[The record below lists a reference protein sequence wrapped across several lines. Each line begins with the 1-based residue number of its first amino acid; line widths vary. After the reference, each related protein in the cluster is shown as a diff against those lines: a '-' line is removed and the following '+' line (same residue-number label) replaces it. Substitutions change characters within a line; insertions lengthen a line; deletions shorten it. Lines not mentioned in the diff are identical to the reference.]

1 MSTPYGSDEP
11 PQWGRQP
18 DDPGRQGPPS
28 GGFPAQ
34 GQGGYGQQPWAQQPP
49 PYGQPPQQY
58 GQPAYGQQPP
68 PYGQPTQQ
76 GYGHPGYGHPGYG
89 HPGYGH
95 PGYGH
100 PGYGHPGYG
109 HPAHGQQPWGQQP
122 PYGQQPRGFGP
133 PHGEPKSKLPWIL
146 AGSGVALVL
155 AVILVLLF
163 VAPGFLVTRTFD
175 SAAVEDGV
183 RRILV
188 QEYGLQVDAV
198 SCPPDQPVEPGARF
212 TCTATADGEQTQVE
226 ITVRTEDGE
235 YEVAR
240 P

>member
-1 MSTPYGSDEP
+1 MSTPYGSNEP
-11 PQWGRQP
+11 PQWGREP

-34 GQGGYGQQPWAQQPP
+34 GQGGYGQQPWGQQPP

-58 GQPAYGQQPP
+58 GQPGYGQQPP
-68 PYGQPTQQ
+68 PYGQPPRQA
-76 GYGHPGYGHPGYG
+76 YGHPGYGHPGYG
-89 HPGYGH
+89 HPGYG
-95 PGYGH
+95 
-100 PGYGHPGYG
+100 
-109 HPAHGQQPWGQQP
+109 QQPWGQQP
-122 PYGQQPRGFGP
+122 PYGQQPRGLGP
-133 PHGEPKSKLPWIL
+133 PHGAPKSKLPWIL
-146 AGSGVALVL
+146 AGGGVALVL
-155 AVILVLLF
+155 VVVLVLLF

-175 SAAVEDGV
+175 TAAVEDGV
-183 RRILV
+183 RQILV

-198 SCPPDQPVEPGARF
+198 SCPPDQPVEPGAQF